1 MSILWFVIGLG
12 LGIAYIWLQWLQV
25 KNINPY
31 KSKARPIFMVSY
43 VARLVL
49 FVIVESLA
57 LWTGLLSGLMLFAGF
72 WMMRSLLLIYIGS
85 GRIRWGVRRNL

>member
-25 KNINPY
+25 KKINPDNRTV
-31 KSKARPIFMVSY
+31 RPGFMVSY
-43 VARLVL
+43 VVRLVL

-57 LWTGLLSGLMLFAGF
+57 LWTGLLNGLMVFTGF
-72 WMMRSLLLIYIGS
+72 WMMRSLLLIFIGS
-85 GRIRWGVRRNL
+85 GRVHWSARRNL